1 MIGPFQHRLSR
12 RRLSVAQ
19 QIAGSLSLMTQ
30 ASSQPISSSE
40 DASELDTPS
49 IIEIANHPME
59 PIQDAALSVAKPN
72 RNKSLSF
79 RSTAKPFALRILG
92 QKVPEG
98 KPWVS
103 AAMLLLCST
112 AAYSQGILTV
122 TPGATAST
130 IAGTGTLGYSV
141 DGGAASSATVAQ
153 PGAVAYDKSGNL
165 YVADTNN
172 HVVRE
177 ITPSGT
183 ITTIAGTGAE
193 GFSGDGGTATAA
205 QLDTPT
211 GVAVDASGNI
221 YIADSHNHRIRKVFG
236 GTITTVAGTGTPGFA
251 GDGGAASAAQLALP
265 TGVAVDTS
273 GNVYIA
279 DTNNHRIREIQVSGF
294 GSGNISTIAGDGEE
308 LYAGDGGAA
317 TAAALDS
324 PTGVAVSSTG
334 SIYVADRLNQRIR
347 VFTVG
352 GNIGTVAGSGGVSF
366 SGGFSGDG
374 ASAAAAQL
382 ARPSGVSIDASGNV
396 YVADSDNQRIRKL
409 VNGGAIATVVGTG
422 AQGFGVDGGA
432 STSAILNAPKSV
444 APDASGNL
452 VLADT
457 LDQRIRKSSLPLLT
471 FTNDGVGIASTPQSV
486 TLANTGSAAI
496 AVASISFTG
505 SFTTASGG
513 TCTATPIS
521 LAPGASC
528 TQNVAFLPTAPGAT
542 SGSVVF
548 GGAGTVPQTILLAG
562 TGTQSGTTTTLTTNV
577 PTALTGQA
585 ITFTATVKPS
595 GLGAPSGNVAFYNGG
610 ILIGS
615 SPVSGGSASISTA
628 ALLTGTDAI
637 SAVYSGD
644 ANFTTSSSA
653 TLPQLVEDFQL
664 AVSGVSVLSVVPG
677 TSATFSGVLQSL
689 DGPFSFPIALS
700 LTGLPPGATATFT
713 PPSINLGSGP
723 ATATLTVQTAATA
736 SVHSPA
742 LFGGGTI
749 SLALLLLPFTFSRK
763 LRRRAGRM
771 KFLLSL
777 AMLGALGGLAT
788 LTGCGSASG
797 LLGQPAQTYTIN
809 LIGTATGAN
818 GAVLQHTTS
827 VTLTVQ

>member
-1 MIGPFQHRLSR
+1 MMEAAAYSTEPVRASDLILISGSAAKSLWLRFLREKGGR
-12 RRLSVAQ
+12 VGLSVALVF
-19 QIAGSLSLMTQ
+19 AG
-30 ASSQPISSSE
+30 ASSVY
-40 DASELDTPS
+40 A
-49 IIEIANHPME
+49 
-59 PIQDAALSVAKPN
+59 
-72 RNKSLSF
+72 
-79 RSTAKPFALRILG
+79 
-92 QKVPEG
+92 
-98 KPWVS
+98 
-103 AAMLLLCST
+103 
-112 AAYSQGILTV
+112 QGILTV
-122 TPGATAST
+122 TPVPVVST
-130 IAGTGTLGYSV
+130 IAGTGVVGYAG
-141 DGGAASSATVAQ
+141 DGGAASAATVAQ

-172 HVVRE
+172 HVIRE

-193 GFSGDGGTATAA
+193 GFAGDGGAATAA

-211 GVAVDASGNI
+211 GVAVDASGNV
-221 YIADSHNHRIRKVFG
+221 YIADSHNQRIRKVSG
-236 GTITTVAGTGTPGFA
+236 GTITTIAGTGTPGFA
-251 GDGGAASAAQLALP
+251 GDGAAASAAQLALP
-265 TGVAVDTS
+265 SGVAVDAS

-279 DTNNHRIREIQVSGF
+279 DTNNHRIREIVVSGF
-294 GSGNISTIAGDGEE
+294 GAGNIATIAGDGEE

-334 SIYVADRLNQRIR
+334 NVYVADRLNQRIR

-352 GNIGTVAGSGGVSF
+352 GNISTAAGNGSASF
-366 SGGFSGDG
+366 SGGFAGDG
-374 ASAAAAQL
+374 GNAAAATL
-382 ARPSGVSIDASGNV
+382 ARPSGVSVDASGNV
-396 YVADSDNQRIRKL
+396 YVADTDNQRIRQL

-422 AQGFGVDGGA
+422 AQGFGADGGA
-432 STSAILNAPKSV
+432 ATGAILNTPKSV

-452 VLADT
+452 ALADT

-471 FTNDGVGIASTPQSV
+471 FSNDGVGIASTPQSV

-496 AVASISFTG
+496 TVASISFTG
-505 SFTTASGG
+505 SFTTATGG
-513 TCTATPIS
+513 TCSATPVS

-528 TQNVAFLPTAPGAT
+528 TQNVAFLPTAPGSA

-562 TGTQSGTTTTLTTNV
+562 TGTKSGTTTTLTTNV

-585 ITFTATVKPS
+585 ITFTAKVQAGGIGSPS
-595 GLGAPSGNVAFYNGG
+595 GSVAFYSGG
-610 ILIGS
+610 VLIGS
-615 SPVSGGSASISTA
+615 SAVSGGSATISTA

-644 ANFTTSSSA
+644 TNFTTSSSA
-653 TLPQLVEDFQL
+653 TLSQLVEDFQL
-664 AVSGVSVLSVVPG
+664 AVSGVSVLSIVPG
-677 TSATFSGVLQSL
+677 TSAIFSGVLQSL
-689 DGPFSFPIALS
+689 EGPFSFPIALS

-713 PPSINLGSGP
+713 PPSVNLGSGP

-736 SVHSPA
+736 SVHYPA
-742 LFGGGTI
+742 LFGGGTM

-763 LRRRAGRM
+763 LRRRAGKM

-777 AMLGALGGLAT
+777 AMLVTLGGLAT
-788 LTGCGSASG
+788 LTGCGSGSG
-797 LLGQPAQTYTIN
+797 LLGQQPQTYTIN
-809 LIGTATGAN
+809 LIGTATGTN
-818 GAVLQHTTS
+818 GATLQHTTS